1 MRIIGLILLI
11 IITGI
16 MFVSIYK
23 IIGNIPHTLDF
34 KHDHTHE
41 DEED

>member
-11 IITGI
+11 IIAGI
-16 MFVSIYK
+16 LFVLIYK

-41 DEED
+41 NEED

>member
-16 MFVSIYK
+16 LFTLIYK

-34 KHDHTHE
+34 KHDHTHD

>member
-1 MRIIGLILLI
+1 MRIISLILLMI
-11 IITGI
+11 ATGI
-16 MFVSIYK
+16 LFALIYK